1 MELNN
6 SYFVAVISE
15 VKKEYIVSGGIKKPL
30 IKALCYDQNNKISE
44 ISIVFSEICQI
55 KKSTSIG
62 VGDVVFFS
70 ASIGE
75 CPKDN
80 YVFYPNN
87 LYLVRKCTMEFED
100 ASRKFI
106 ESRLLPYAGEQNQVV
121 FSGNVVSVSQNQVC
135 IASKNNILVRGDIEE
150 EYHIW
155 VTNTQGN
162 TDFINSKVVFVGG
175 INEGRLSGMVFPLGI
190 PSVAT
195 KREERKD
202 A

>member
-1 MELNN
+1 MNN

-30 IKALCYDQNNKISE
+30 IKALCYDQDGEISE
-44 ISIVFSEICQI
+44 ISLVFSEICQI
-55 KKSTSIG
+55 KKATAIN

-75 CPKDN
+75 CPRDN

-100 ASRKFI
+100 MSRKFV
-106 ESRLLPYAGEQNQVV
+106 ESRLLPYVGETNQVV
-121 FSGNVVSVSQNQVC
+121 FEGNVIDKAGDEVC
-135 IASKNNILVRGDIEE
+135 IAAKNDILVRGDIEE

-155 VTNTQGN
+155 VKNTQAN
-162 TDFINSKVVFVGG
+162 TDMLGDTRVIFVGG
-175 INEGRLSGMVFPLGI
+175 TSKDKLKGMVFPLGLDI
-190 PSVAT
+190 
-195 KREERKD
+195 KGRKE